1 MMDPA
6 DRVLSP
12 RNVAVPLA
20 LAGALFLLSRVS
32 FLWFHT
38 FAELFAIVV
47 GVSLFIV
54 ARASYGFN
62 RNGFLL
68 FLAQGFFWAACID
81 AIHAMTYSG
90 MGLLAGDDPNP
101 PTQLWLLARLLE
113 AVTLALAPR
122 YVEYQGSPDCGF
134 AVMGAASGLGV
145 AAVFTGVFPD
155 AFIAGSGLTPFKIAI
170 EYAVIAVLVAAAW
183 HLHLRRAAIDGALY
197 SILMAIIALTVVSEF
212 AFTLYVSVYGLSNLV
227 GHIAKL
233 WAFWLLL
240 HAIWHWML
248 RQPFRLLSRDATSFD
263 AVPVPVLVLDRAGV
277 VQSCNESARQRRREG
292 GVGSALHT
300 AWHSG
305 YAAQDCPVCQALAE
319 GRALAAD
326 LYDPERDEWASVQLQ
341 PVSGG
346 DAITGF
352 IAVHMDI
359 TARKKAAQALQ
370 AMNREIQDL
379 YDNAPCGY
387 HSLGAD
393 GRFLRI
399 NDAGLR
405 LLGYE
410 RAELVGKRCFHDVL
424 APGSLEVYRRREA
437 MLRERGQIGHL
448 EVEMVRKDGSSFFA
462 DLTATA
468 VHDPGGGYLASRATF
483 TDVTERRLAEHKL
496 LEAEKMEAIGQ
507 LTGGLAHD
515 FNNLLGIIL
524 GGLDMLGPHI
534 AADEKAQRMRD
545 LAVRAA
551 NRAAEVTKSLLA
563 VARKQ
568 PLSPT
573 PVDIDAV
580 LTEMM
585 PLLRQSA
592 GNAIEIT
599 DERCE
604 QCRSGQVQAIVDTA
618 GLGNALLNLVINAR
632 DAMPDGGRLL
642 IETRLRDVT
651 DQDVGAPTGLAP
663 GLYVTVSVSDSG
675 HGIPPEV
682 LAHVFEPFF
691 TTKQKGK
698 GTGLGLAMVYGFAR
712 QSGGTAT
719 VYSEPGVG
727 TTFRLYLPAAIGAAV
742 QGGDVRPLASGGH
755 GERILVVDDEADLRD
770 VTCRWL
776 AEIGYAPVA
785 AESPDQALELLAGS
799 PFDLLLTDVVMPGT
813 AGGVALAQA
822 AAERRPTLRVLLC
835 SGFTGGAVVGRWP
848 LLQKPYGRQDLA
860 AAVASALSAA
870 RALMRR

>member
-1 MMDPA
+1 MMHPG
-6 DRVLSP
+6 DRIFFARSL
-12 RNVAVPLA
+12 AVPLA
-20 LAGALFLLSRVS
+20 LAVALFLLSRVS

-38 FAELFAIVV
+38 FAELFAIIV
-47 GVSLFIV
+47 GVALFIV

-90 MGLLAGDDPNP
+90 MGLLAGNDPNP
-101 PTQLWLLARLLE
+101 PTQLWLLARMLE
-113 AVTLALAPR
+113 AATLALAPR
-122 YVEYQGSPDCGF
+122 YLDERNAPARSFV
-134 AVMGAASGLGV
+134 VMGAVSAAGT
-145 AAVFTGVFPD
+145 AAVFAGIFPD
-155 AFIAGSGLTPFKIAI
+155 AFIAGSGLTRFKIAT
-170 EYAVIAVLVAAAW
+170 EYAIIAVLLASAW
-183 HLHLRRAAIDGALY
+183 HLRTRRERIDDSLY
-197 SILMAIIALTVVSEF
+197 AILMAVIALTVVSEF

-240 HAIWHWML
+240 SAISRWML
-248 RQPFRLLSRDATSFD
+248 AQPFRLLSCNATSFD
-263 AVPVPVLVLDRAGV
+263 AVPVPVLVLDRDGV
-277 VQSCNESARQRRREG
+277 IQSCNENARQRRQDG
-292 GVGSALHT
+292 GVGRTLHE
-300 AWHSG
+300 AWHSS
-305 YAAQDCPVCQALAE
+305 YAVDECRVCAALVV
-319 GRALAAD
+319 GRALATD

-341 PVSGG
+341 PVFGG
-346 DAITGF
+346 ETITGF
-352 IAVHMDI
+352 IAVHVDI
-359 TARKKAAQALQ
+359 TERKKAAQALQ
-370 AMNREIQDL
+370 AKNREIQDL

-387 HSLGAD
+387 HSLDAE

-405 LLGYE
+405 LLGYARE
-410 RAELVGKRCFHDVL
+410 ELVGRRSFEELL
-424 APGSLEVYRRREA
+424 APGSLEAWRRREP

-448 EVEMVRKDGSSFFA
+448 EVEMLRQDGSSFFA

-468 VHDPGGGYLASRATF
+468 IYDPGGGYLASRATF

-496 LEAEKMEAIGQ
+496 LEAEKMEAIGK

-524 GGLDMLGPHI
+524 GGLDMLGPHVD
-534 AADEKAQRMRD
+534 ADPKAQRMRD

-568 PLSPT
+568 PLSPA

-580 LTEMM
+580 LTEVM

-592 GNAIEIT
+592 GNGIAVT
-599 DERCE
+599 DVRCD
-604 QCRSGQVQAIVDTA
+604 QCRGGRVHAIVDTA

-632 DAMPDGGRLL
+632 DAMPEGGRLL
-642 IETRLRDVT
+642 IETELRDVT
-651 DQDVGAPTGLAP
+651 DQEVGVPTGLAP

-675 HGIPPEV
+675 RGIAPEV

-719 VYSEPGVG
+719 VYSQPDVG
-727 TTFRLYLPAAIGAAV
+727 TTFRLYLPAAVGGAPGGAV
-742 QGGDVRPLASGGH
+742 DVVPAASGGH

-776 AEIGYAPVA
+776 EELGYAPVA
-785 AESPDQALELLAGS
+785 AESPEHALELLDGAA
-799 PFDLLLTDVVMPGT
+799 FDLLATDVVMPGT
-813 AGGVALAQA
+813 LGGLALAA
-822 AAERRPTLRVLLC
+822 AAAGRRPALPILLC
-835 SGFTGGAVVGRWP
+835 SGFTGGAVDGRWP
-848 LLQKPYGRQDLA
+848 LLQKPYGRREL
-860 AAVASALSAA
+860 AVAVARVLSARPA
-870 RALMRR
+870 

>member
-1 MMDPA
+1 MQA
-6 DRVLSP
+6 GGRVVSL
-12 RNVAVPLA
+12 RDVAVPLVLTA
-20 LAGALFLLSRVS
+20 VLFLLSRIS

-81 AIHAMTYSG
+81 AVHTMTYSG
-90 MGLLAGDDPNP
+90 IGLLAEDDPNP
-101 PTQLWLLARLLE
+101 PTQLWLLARMLE
-113 AVTLALAPR
+113 AVTLAQAPR
-122 YVEYQGSPDCGF
+122 HLEYRGPPDRGF
-134 AVMGAASGLGV
+134 AVMGVASLLGV

-155 AFIAGSGLTPFKIAI
+155 AFIAGSGLTPFKIAT
-170 EYAVIAVLVAAAW
+170 EYAIIAVLAAAAW
-183 HLHLRRAAIDGALY
+183 HLHVRRAGIDGALY
-197 SILMAIIALTVVSEF
+197 SILMAIIALTAVSEF

-240 HAIWHWML
+240 QAIWHWML
-248 RQPFRLLSRDATSFD
+248 GQPFRLLSRDATSFD
-263 AVPVPVLVLDRAGV
+263 AVPVPVLVLDRDGI
-277 VQSCNESARQRRREG
+277 VQSCNESARQRRRDG
-292 GVGSALHT
+292 GVGRRLHDE
-300 AWHSG
+300 WHSG
-305 YAAQDCPVCQALAE
+305 YTFSDCPVCEALSA
-319 GRALAAD
+319 GRALALD
-326 LYDPERDEWASVQLQ
+326 LHDPDRDEWASVQLQ
-341 PVSGG
+341 PVQGG
-346 DAITGF
+346 ETVSGF
-352 IAVHMDI
+352 IAVHVDI

-387 HSLGAD
+387 HSLDAD

-405 LLGYE
+405 LLGYA
-410 RAELVGKRCFHDVL
+410 RDELVGRRRFDELL
-424 APGSLEVYRRREA
+424 APGSMDAYRRREP
-437 MLRERGQIGHL
+437 MLRERGQLAHL
-448 EVEMVRKDGSSFFA
+448 EVELVRKDGSSFFA

-468 VHDPGGGYLASRATF
+468 IYDSGGGYLASRATF

-524 GGLDMLGPHI
+524 GGLDMLGPHV
-534 AADEKAQRMRD
+534 AGDEKAQRMRD
-545 LAVRAA
+545 LALRAA

-573 PVDIDAV
+573 PVDIDSV

-592 GNAIEIT
+592 GNAIEVA

-604 QCRSGQVQAIVDTA
+604 QCRSGRIRAIVDTA

-651 DQDVGAPTGLAP
+651 DQDVGTPTGLAP
-663 GLYVTVSVSDSG
+663 GLYVTISVSDSG
-675 HGIPPEV
+675 HGIPAEI

-719 VYSEPGVG
+719 VYSQPGIG
-727 TTFRLYLPAAIGAAV
+727 TTFRLYLPAAVGTAPGAAGEARV
-742 QGGDVRPLASGGH
+742 AASGGH

-770 VTCRWL
+770 LTCRWL
-776 AEIGYAPVA
+776 AELGYSAVQA
-785 AESPDQALELLAGS
+785 DSPDRALELLAES
-799 PFDLLLTDVVMPGT
+799 AFDLLLTDVVMPGT
-813 AGGVALAQA
+813 AGGVALAGT
-822 AAERRPTLRVLLC
+822 AAERWPALPILLC
-835 SGFTGGAVVGRWP
+835 SGYTGGAADVRWP
-848 LLQKPYGRQDLA
+848 LLQKPYGRQELA
-860 AAVASALSAA
+860 AAVTRTLSARQA
-870 RALMRR
+870 S